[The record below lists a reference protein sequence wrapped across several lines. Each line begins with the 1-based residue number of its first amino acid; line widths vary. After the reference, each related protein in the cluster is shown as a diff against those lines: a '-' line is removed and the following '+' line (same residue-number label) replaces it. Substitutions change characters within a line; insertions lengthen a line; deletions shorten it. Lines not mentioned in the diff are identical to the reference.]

1 MVSSSTTA
9 VTAEEGR
16 NLMHILLYI
25 IRRPVSSEKCIS
37 CEKMILYHASNSEY
51 TIHLSFRFRKEDD
64 EQLRNLFP
72 HHFVYVPARAFY
84 RHFCSWPQLKNQE
97 DSSIYPCVLRGSF
110 LTELMLRTF
119 RKFRKNLSPKKYT
132 VGLIITTRNFGQC
145 VVNLYEV
152 QKTQCVVIVGWS
164 KILKIRVFLQTKHR
178 VFLKSRNS
186 VFFVAPQIRRAGF
199 VGEVFLA
206 NPASFCMERDLWVK
220 FFSQIPLHFAWSRIC
235 G

>member
-1 MVSSSTTA
+1 
-9 VTAEEGR
+9 
-16 NLMHILLYI
+16 
-25 IRRPVSSEKCIS
+25 
-37 CEKMILYHASNSEY
+37 
-51 TIHLSFRFRKEDD
+51 
-64 EQLRNLFP
+64 
-72 HHFVYVPARAFY
+72 
-84 RHFCSWPQLKNQE
+84 
-97 DSSIYPCVLRGSF
+97 
-110 LTELMLRTF
+110 MLRFYNPGIQPKRQVIQLESITANQGL
-119 RKFRKNLSPKKYT
+119 RKVIHWHLDLNVYFVKYIT